1 MNRLLMF
8 LLTRNTPEDAME
20 TNKAGKLSDKA
31 PNPGGSSEK
40 RKYIQD
46 LSDPFG

>member
-8 LLTRNTPEDAME
+8 LLTRNTPEEAIE
-20 TNKAGKLSDKA
+20 TNKAGKLSVNA
-31 PNPGGSSEK
+31 PNPEVSSEK